1 VLAIKVNWTVKS
13 ISRKLLRVL
22 FVSFVSFEGCKV
34 DELCEMA
41 GGLCSSKEHSAGS
54 MAMMSRRCIRDALEI
69 LGMCN
74 TKVESEK
81 SFAVVY
87 S

>member
-1 VLAIKVNWTVKS
+1 MKS
-13 ISRKLLRVL
+13 ILRKLLRVL
-22 FVSFVSFEGCKV
+22 FVSFVSFGGCEV

-41 GGLCSSKEHSAGS
+41 GGPCSSNEHSAGS
-54 MAMMSRRCIRDALEI
+54 MATMSRRCIRDALGT
-69 LGMCN
+69 LGTCN